1 MPLSKAERL
10 VMLGTPTQQ
19 AKEFANTIDDATGLT
34 TALRGTF
41 TMNGVTNVVVANAN
55 LAADD
60 QIIYTLKTPGGT
72 VGTYP
77 VTKTRTNGTGFAVAG
92 TASDTS
98 IYDYR
103 ILKA

>member
-41 TMNGVTNVVVANAN
+41 TLNGVTNVVVANAN

-60 QIIYTLKTPGGT
+60 QIIYTLKTPG
-72 VGTYP
+72 GTYP